1 MGGRLIQTVSNHQ
14 KTITSLCFDSQRTR
28 LFTGSLDQHVK
39 VYDVHDYKVIYNFKH
54 PAPVLTVACSVSI
67 MYQLGESSKANRRE
81 EQVDLNNVPIYFCR
95 YRAMILT

>member
-39 VYDVHDYKVIYNFKH
+39 VYDVQDYKVIYNFKH

-67 MYQLGESSKANRRE
+67 MYQLGGSSRLTGVKSKWISITY
-81 EQVDLNNVPIYFCR
+81 QYIFVDIER
-95 YRAMILT
+95 